1 MRVAHARAPSHKERA
16 ASVPTLRSPRPP
28 QDCGPHRPNRL
39 SCGRRPLGQK
49 AYMGGH
55 SHCRPI
61 ACVRAPYE
69 PNQPQSYSRIG
80 QKLYA
85 AFDAKDRLL
94 GRFKTRKDAYAAIS
108 NESCAATRSAPF
120 AKEGQRAVLCI
131 VAGEIKHRGLCD
143 LPIDKIAALAG
154 VCRTTVQTTIHEARR
169 LGHIKI
175 TERPI
180 PGRKHLPNVVEIASA
195 EWRAWIIILGDY

>member
-1 MRVAHARAPSHKERA
+1 
-16 ASVPTLRSPRPP
+16 
-28 QDCGPHRPNRL
+28 
-39 SCGRRPLGQK
+39 
-49 AYMGGH
+49 MGGH

-80 QKLYA
+80 HKLYA

-108 NESCAATRSAPF
+108 NESGAATRSAPF

-143 LPIDKIAALAG
+143 LPIDKIAALAPRIVVAG
-154 VCRTTVQTTIHEARR
+154 HKAPGTPDDDLAELITGSKQYITDFDEAA
-169 LGHIKI
+169 
-175 TERPI
+175 E
-180 PGRKHLPNVVEIASA
+180 ASA
-195 EWRAWIIILGDY
+195 SREEIVDKMLAVHGDRGNVFTLWNAATAVFSARHQESGT